1 MVIDKARLSQTN
13 QVNLDEKANL
23 RSLQLQQNYIESGI
37 AKCDALNKI
46 LETNTNELAQKMAVL
61 VDYEKKTIFN
71 EAEFNSQLR
80 DYFLTEIQYL
90 LVSEDIDKTCAKDNV
105 KVVYFYDESSQD
117 TQGQILDYL
126 KKLFGGRI
134 LVFSF
139 NSQFTEEPMIQILLT
154 SYGIKQFPSVV
165 VDDEVFQGHTSVE
178 NLMRTLCTDFSKM
191 NVTQK
196 ECRIFE
202 K

>member
-1 MVIDKARLSQTN
+1 MTELQRKLSIKKYLLAFFLTLLVFSGGIIIGMVIDKARLSQTN

-80 DYFLTEIQYL
+80 DYFLTEIQF
-90 LVSEDIDKTCAKDNV
+90 
-105 KVVYFYDESSQD
+105 YFLNQ
-117 TQGQILDYL
+117 L
-126 KKLFGGRI
+126 
-134 LVFSF
+134 
-139 NSQFTEEPMIQILLT
+139 N
-154 SYGIKQFPSVV
+154 
-165 VDDEVFQGHTSVE
+165 
-178 NLMRTLCTDFSKM
+178 N
-191 NVTQK
+191 
-196 ECRIFE
+196 
-202 K
+202 